1 MFKCCQKEK
10 NFHSSA
16 LGLGLMGLLFG
27 AVAAIILAV
36 HKSKLS
42 GDDGKLNLLYIPINK

>member
-16 LGLGLMGLLFG
+16 LGLGLLGLFLG
-27 AVAAIILAV
+27 AIVAIVAV
-36 HKSKLS
+36 HKSKS
-42 GDDGKLNLLYIPINK
+42 TGDDGKLNLLYIPMNK